1 MTKRTALILGA
12 SGFIGQHLTQQLLAG
27 NYYSTVKVLVRKPME
42 LEHPKLEQQLYDY
55 DQPQA
60 ELLSADDVY
69 CCLGTTIKTAGSPE
83 AFRKVDYD
91 YVVETT
97 ALAKQQGAKNLGVVS
112 SMGADANSKL
122 LYSRVKGEM
131 EAAVQAQGW
140 EKLYI
145 ARPSLLLGERE
156 EFRLGESLGK
166 VAAKA
171 LGFLIPAKYKGIE
184 GSQVA
189 KALYD
194 YLREGATGQHVV
206 ESDALRKV

>member
-1 MTKRTALILGA
+1 MTTKTALILGA

-27 NYYSTVKVLVRKPME
+27 DYYSTIKILVRKPLQ
-42 LEHPKLEQQLYDY
+42 LEHPKLKQQLYDY
-55 DQPQA
+55 NQPQA
-60 ELLSADDVY
+60 EVLKADDVY

-91 YVVETT
+91 YVVKTT
-97 ALAKQQGAKNLGVVS
+97 ALAQQQGANSLAVVS

-156 EFRLGESLGK
+156 EFRLGENLGK
-166 VAAKA
+166 LAAKA

-189 KALYD
+189 KALSY
-194 YLREGATGQHVV
+194 YLREGAAGQHVV
-206 ESDALRKV
+206 ESDVLREV